1 MANEQRIGPTLGRDA
16 IRAGLTGA
24 VVGIALVLVFMLL
37 YYQGAGVIA
46 SIAVTLNVLL
56 LVGILSMLEATLTL
70 PGIAG
75 IALTVGMAV
84 DANVLI
90 NERIREELRLGK
102 SPRAAVEERVIQ
114 GNPKEEIVR
123 AAEEWPADLVVVG
136 GRGLGGVRGF
146 LLGSVSQT
154 VARHVHCPVL
164 VVKGRARPLASV
176 LIATDGSD
184 GANEAIRFLLSLPLV
199 RNTKVR
205 LLSAVESTPYPA
217 SAPKM
222 IRAQLKGMIAQLERE
237 RRAEVEKVLDRAA
250 RELKAKVTRLTRS
263 MPTGHPA
270 REIVAAAASFDADL
284 VVVGARGL
292 GGMKRLLLGSV
303 SERVLHDARRLLRS
317 ETFP

>member
-1 MANEQRIGPTLGRDA
+1 MRVLLATDGSKDA
-16 IRAGLTGA
+16 RAAAEYLKDFPLPGDATIR
-24 VVGIALVLVFMLL
+24 VMSV
-37 YYQGAGVIA
+37 
-46 SIAVTLNVLL
+46 VTLPPSALDVPPVAAFNESLL
-56 LVGILSMLEATLTL
+56 AEGRRVVEEARTL
-70 PGIAG
+70 
-75 IALTVGMAV
+75 
-84 DANVLI
+84 
-90 NERIREELRLGK
+90 LG
-102 SPRAAVEERVIQ
+102 PRAAVEERVIQ

-184 GANEAIRFLLSLPLV
+184 GANEAIRFLLSLPFPPAKKV
-199 RNTKVR
+199 RVR
-205 LLSAVESTPYPA
+205 LLSAVEPTPYPA

-250 RELKAKVTRLTRS
+250 RELKARVTRLTRS

-270 REIVAAAASFDADL
+270 REIVAAAASFDAGL

-303 SERVLHDARRLLRS
+303 SERVLHHARCPVLIVKGTSR
-317 ETFP
+317 T

>member
-1 MANEQRIGPTLGRDA
+1 MRVLLATDGSKDARAATACLRDFPLPDAATIRIMS
-16 IRAGLTGA
+16 
-24 VVGIALVLVFMLL
+24 V
-37 YYQGAGVIA
+37 
-46 SIAVTLNVLL
+46 VTLPPSALDIPPVSAFNESLL
-56 LVGILSMLEATLTL
+56 AEGRRVVEEAR
-70 PGIAG
+70 
-75 IALTVGMAV
+75 AL
-84 DANVLI
+84 
-90 NERIREELRLGK
+90 LGT
-102 SPRAAVEERVIQ
+102 RAAVEERVVQ

-136 GRGLGGVRGF
+136 GRGLGGVTGF

-176 LIATDGSD
+176 LIATDGSA

-205 LLSAVESTPYPA
+205 LLSAVEPVLYPG

-237 RRAEVEKVLDRAA
+237 RRAEVEKVLDRGA

-303 SERVLHDARRLLRS
+303 SERVLHDARCPVLIVKGTS
-317 ETFP
+317 GT

>member
-1 MANEQRIGPTLGRDA
+1 MRVLLATDGSKDA
-16 IRAGLTGA
+16 RAAAEFLKEFPLPGGATIRVMT
-24 VVGIALVLVFMLL
+24 V
-37 YYQGAGVIA
+37 
-46 SIAVTLNVLL
+46 VTLPPSALDIPPVAAFNDSLL
-56 LVGILSMLEATLTL
+56 AEGRRVVEEAR
-70 PGIAG
+70 
-75 IALTVGMAV
+75 AL
-84 DANVLI
+84 
-90 NERIREELRLGK
+90 LG
-102 SPRAAVEERVIQ
+102 PRAAVEERVVQ

-184 GANEAIRFLLSLPLV
+184 GANEAIRFLLSLPLPPAKKV
-199 RNTKVR
+199 RVR
-205 LLSAVESTPYPA
+205 LLSAVEPTPYPA

-303 SERVLHDARRLLRS
+303 SERVLHDARCPVLIVKGTSR
-317 ETFP
+317 T

>member
-1 MANEQRIGPTLGRDA
+1 MRVLLATDGSKDA
-16 IRAGLTGA
+16 RAAAEYLKDFPLPGGATIRVMT
-24 VVGIALVLVFMLL
+24 V
-37 YYQGAGVIA
+37 
-46 SIAVTLNVLL
+46 VTLPPSALDIPPVAAFSESLLAEGRRVVEEARAVL
-56 LVGILSMLEATLTL
+56 G
-70 PGIAG
+70 
-75 IALTVGMAV
+75 
-84 DANVLI
+84 
-90 NERIREELRLGK
+90 
-102 SPRAAVEERVIQ
+102 PRAAVEERVVQ

-176 LIATDGSD
+176 LLATDGSD

-205 LLSAVESTPYPA
+205 LLSAVEPTLYPA
-217 SAPKM
+217 SAPKL

-270 REIVAAAASFDADL
+270 REIVAAAASFDAGL

-303 SERVLHDARRLLRS
+303 SERVLHDARCPVLIVKGTSR
-317 ETFP
+317 T

>member
-1 MANEQRIGPTLGRDA
+1 MRVLLATDGSKDA
-16 IRAGLTGA
+16 RAAAEYLKDFPLPGSATIRVMT
-24 VVGIALVLVFMLL
+24 V
-37 YYQGAGVIA
+37 
-46 SIAVTLNVLL
+46 VTLPPSALDVPPVAAFNESLL
-56 LVGILSMLEATLTL
+56 AEGRRVVEEACTL
-70 PGIAG
+70 
-75 IALTVGMAV
+75 
-84 DANVLI
+84 
-90 NERIREELRLGK
+90 LG
-102 SPRAAVEERVIQ
+102 PRAAVEERVIQ

-250 RELKAKVTRLTRS
+250 RELKARVTRLTRS

-303 SERVLHDARRLLRS
+303 SERVLHHARCPVLIVKGTSR
-317 ETFP
+317 T

>member
-1 MANEQRIGPTLGRDA
+1 MRVLLATDGSKDARAAAEYLNAFPLPGDATIRIVT
-16 IRAGLTGA
+16 
-24 VVGIALVLVFMLL
+24 V
-37 YYQGAGVIA
+37 
-46 SIAVTLNVLL
+46 VTLPPSALDVPPVTAFNESLL
-56 LVGILSMLEATLTL
+56 AEGRRVVDEAR
-70 PGIAG
+70 
-75 IALTVGMAV
+75 ALFG
-84 DANVLI
+84 
-90 NERIREELRLGK
+90 
-102 SPRAAVEERVIQ
+102 PRAAVEERVIQ

-184 GANEAIRFLLSLPLV
+184 GANEAIRFLLSLPLPPAKKV
-199 RNTKVR
+199 RVR
-205 LLSAVESTPYPA
+205 LLSVVEPVVYPR

-222 IRAQLKGMIAQLERE
+222 IRAQLKGMIAQLGRE

-250 RELKAKVTRLTRS
+250 RELEVKVTRLTRS

-303 SERVLHDARRLLRS
+303 SERVLHDARCPVLIVKGTSR
-317 ETFP
+317 T

>member
-1 MANEQRIGPTLGRDA
+1 MRVLLATDGSKDARTAAEFLKDFPLPGGATIRIVT
-16 IRAGLTGA
+16 
-24 VVGIALVLVFMLL
+24 V
-37 YYQGAGVIA
+37 
-46 SIAVTLNVLL
+46 VTLPRSALDVPPVAAFNESLL
-56 LVGILSMLEATLTL
+56 AEGRRVVEEARTL
-70 PGIAG
+70 
-75 IALTVGMAV
+75 
-84 DANVLI
+84 
-90 NERIREELRLGK
+90 LG
-102 SPRAAVEERVIQ
+102 PRAAVEERVVQ
-114 GNPKEEIVR
+114 GTPKEEIVR

-176 LIATDGSD
+176 LLATDGSD

-270 REIVAAAASFDADL
+270 REVVAAAASFDADL

-303 SERVLHDARRLLRS
+303 SERVLHDARCPVLIVKGTSR
-317 ETFP
+317 T

>member
-1 MANEQRIGPTLGRDA
+1 MRVLLATDGSKDARAAAEYLNDFPLPSDATIRIVT
-16 IRAGLTGA
+16 
-24 VVGIALVLVFMLL
+24 V
-37 YYQGAGVIA
+37 
-46 SIAVTLNVLL
+46 VTLPPSSLDVPPVAALNESLL
-56 LVGILSMLEATLTL
+56 AEGRRVVDEARALLEPRVG
-70 PGIAG
+70 
-75 IALTVGMAV
+75 
-84 DANVLI
+84 
-90 NERIREELRLGK
+90 
-102 SPRAAVEERVIQ
+102 VEERVLQ
-114 GNPKEEIVR
+114 GNPKHEIVR

-136 GRGLGGVRGF
+136 GRGLAGVRGF

-164 VVKGRARPLASV
+164 VVKGRARPLVSV

-184 GANEAIRFLLSLPLV
+184 GANEAIRFLLSLPLPPAKKV
-199 RNTKVR
+199 RVR
-205 LLSAVESTPYPA
+205 LLSAVEPVAYPG

-250 RELKAKVTRLTRS
+250 RELEVKVTRLTRS

-303 SERVLHDARRLLRS
+303 SERVLHDARCPVLIVKGMSR
-317 ETFP
+317 T

>member
-1 MANEQRIGPTLGRDA
+1 MRVLLATDGSKDA
-16 IRAGLTGA
+16 RAAAEYLKDFPLPGDATIR
-24 VVGIALVLVFMLL
+24 VVTV
-37 YYQGAGVIA
+37 
-46 SIAVTLNVLL
+46 VTLPPSALDVPPVAAFSESLL
-56 LVGILSMLEATLTL
+56 AEGRRVVEEARTL
-70 PGIAG
+70 
-75 IALTVGMAV
+75 
-84 DANVLI
+84 
-90 NERIREELRLGK
+90 LG
-102 SPRAAVEERVIQ
+102 PRAAVEARPVQ

-136 GRGLGGVRGF
+136 GRGLGGVTGF

-205 LLSAVESTPYPA
+205 LLSAVEPVLYPG

-250 RELKAKVTRLTRS
+250 RELKAKVTRPTRS

-303 SERVLHDARRLLRS
+303 SERVLYDARCPVLIVK
-317 ETFP
+317 

>member
-1 MANEQRIGPTLGRDA
+1 MLPPKALDVPPVAAFNESLLAEGRRVVEEARTL
-16 IRAGLTGA
+16 
-24 VVGIALVLVFMLL
+24 
-37 YYQGAGVIA
+37 
-46 SIAVTLNVLL
+46 
-56 LVGILSMLEATLTL
+56 
-70 PGIAG
+70 
-75 IALTVGMAV
+75 
-84 DANVLI
+84 
-90 NERIREELRLGK
+90 LG
-102 SPRAAVEERVIQ
+102 PRAAVEERVVQ
-114 GNPKEEIVR
+114 GTPKEEIVR

-176 LIATDGSD
+176 LLATDGSD

-303 SERVLHDARRLLRS
+303 SERVLHDARCPVLIVKGTSR
-317 ETFP
+317 T